1 MAAMTGTVEIN
12 GLRLTAHH
20 GVLPQE
26 RTVGNLFEVT
36 VHLRYPMEG
45 AMRHDDLSET
55 LNYAEAVGI
64 IRSEMETPSQ
74 LLENVVW
81 RIREALLARFPRI
94 GGGMIRLA
102 KLTPPIPAEMAD
114 VAVRVEW

>member
-1 MAAMTGTVEIN
+1 MTGTVEIN

-55 LNYAEAVGI
+55 LNYAEAVEI

-74 LLENVVW
+74 LLENVVG

-94 GGGMIRLA
+94 EGGMIRLA
-102 KLTPPIPAEMAD
+102 KLTPPIPAEMVD